1 MPPILLYQGPAEFTR
16 RMPVG
21 RKEAF
26 SIQLLQL
33 LDAGLVW
40 MAFWA
45 ASWFRGPIREV
56 VNAYDGEMSLSQMSW
71 VLYIVV
77 PFTPL
82 ALEFFRFYTRPRTK
96 TALQSFSQ
104 LVKALLFMALV
115 IGMMVVFAQISG
127 ASRLILSLGGLLTLL
142 VLFTRDRVLHAYL
155 RRQELRDY
163 AKERIILAGSD
174 AEIDG
179 FLEGVDTEIQG
190 TWKIVARFDLSQR
203 PVEELY
209 AILKEKSVERVIF
222 AARDIEFGKVAEGV
236 EACELQGVEAWI
248 AASFIRTQ
256 IARPTF
262 DLVGRQPMLVLRS
275 TPELS
280 WELAMKAV
288 IDRVGAFILI
298 LATSPAWI
306 VAMIGIRLSSPGPVF
321 FRQRR
326 AGRYGKPFRMWKFRT
341 MVPDAEALL
350 AKTKE
355 EHGNHMD
362 GPVFKLDRDPRVFAF
377 GAFLR
382 KTSID
387 ELPQLLNVLRGH
399 MSLVGPRPLP
409 LYEVDAFEKS
419 EHRRRLSVKP
429 GITCEWQAGGRNK
442 ITSFEQWVEM
452 DLRYID
458 NWSLWLDIKIL
469 LRSIP
474 AVLLG
479 RGAN

>member
-1 MPPILLYQGPAEFTR
+1 
-16 RMPVG
+16 MPVG

-40 MAFWA
+40 SAFWVG
-45 ASWFRGPIREV
+45 SSIRGPVRE
-56 VNAYDGEMSLSQMSW
+56 AFDGAIGQVSLREMAW

-82 ALEFFRFYTRPRTK
+82 VLEFFQFYRRPRTK
-96 TALQSFSQ
+96 TALQAVSQ
-104 LVKALLFMALV
+104 LFKSLLFMALA
-115 IGMMVVFAQISG
+115 IGMMVVFG
-127 ASRLILSLGGLLTLL
+127 KNDGGSRLILGFGGILTFAILYA
-142 VLFTRDRVLHAYL
+142 RDRAFHAYL

-163 AKERIILAGSD
+163 ARERIIIAGSD
-174 AEIDG
+174 EEIDA
-179 FLEGVDTEIQG
+179 FLADVDEEVSRL
-190 TWKIVARFDLSQR
+190 WKIVARFDLSER
-203 PVEELY
+203 PVEDLY
-209 AILKEKSVERVIF
+209 GLLKQKSVERVIF
-222 AARDIEFGKVAEGV
+222 IARDTEFGKVAEGV

-248 AASFIRTQ
+248 MASFIRTQ

-262 DLVGRQPMLVLRS
+262 DVVGKKPMLVLRS

-280 WELAMKAV
+280 WELACKAV
-288 IDRVGAFILI
+288 LDRVGAFLLI
-298 LATSPAWI
+298 VITSPLWI
-306 VAMIGIRLSSPGPVF
+306 LAMIGIKLSSPGPVF

-341 MVPDAEALL
+341 MVEDAEAQL
-350 AKTKE
+350 AKVKE
-355 EHGNHMD
+355 EHGNHME

-382 KTSID
+382 RKSID

-409 LYEVDAFEKS
+409 IYEVDAFEKS

-429 GITCEWQAGGRNK
+429 GITCEWQAGGRNT

-469 LRSIP
+469 IRTVP

>member
-1 MPPILLYQGPAEFTR
+1 
-16 RMPVG
+16 MPVG

-40 MAFWA
+40 FAFWL
-45 ASWFRGPIREV
+45 ASSLHGPIRGII
-56 VNAYDGEMSLSQMSW
+56 DPGETGAMSLKQMSW

-82 ALEFFRFYTRPRTK
+82 ALEFFQFYRRPRTK
-96 TALQSFSQ
+96 TALQAVSQ
-104 LVKALLFMALV
+104 LFKSLLFMALA
-115 IGMMVVFAQISG
+115 IGMMVVFG
-127 ASRLILSLGGLLTLL
+127 KNDGGSRLILGFGGILTFAILYA
-142 VLFTRDRVLHAYL
+142 RDRAFHAYL

-163 AKERIILAGSD
+163 ARERIIIAGSD
-174 AEIDG
+174 EEIDA
-179 FLEGVDTEIQG
+179 FLADVDEEVSRL
-190 TWKIVARFDLSQR
+190 WKIVARFDLSER
-203 PVEELY
+203 PVEDLY
-209 AILKEKSVERVIF
+209 GLLKQKSVERVIF
-222 AARDIEFGKVAEGV
+222 IARDTEFGKVAEGV

-248 AASFIRTQ
+248 MASFIRTQ

-262 DLVGRQPMLVLRS
+262 DVVGKKPMLVLRS

-280 WELAMKAV
+280 WELACKAV
-288 IDRVGAFILI
+288 LDRVGAFLLI
-298 LATSPAWI
+298 VITSPLWI
-306 VAMIGIRLSSPGPVF
+306 LAMIGIKLSSPGPVF

-341 MVPDAEALL
+341 MVEDAEAQL
-350 AKTKE
+350 AKVKE
-355 EHGNHMD
+355 EHGNHME

-382 KTSID
+382 RKSID

-409 LYEVDAFEKS
+409 IYEVDAFEKS

-429 GITCEWQAGGRNK
+429 GITCEWQAGGRNT

-469 LRSIP
+469 IRTVP